1 MNEIK
6 VVNEQT
12 VLGKNFK
19 IYGDFENPLFLAKD
33 VAEWIDYSKTKEG
46 FYQVSQMLANVDDD
60 EKLTINILN
69 SEGKAHNQSFLT
81 EDGLYEVLMLSR
93 KPIAKQFKK
102 EENWYSIK
110 ELAEGFGVHPDTI
123 SGNLRSI
130 FGKGL
135 KTYRKMQ
142 VNGKARTYLY
152 NETAKNELMR
162 RFAQNQLNKAN
173 NSTVG
178 KLAVKEVMS
187 QKIEDVTF
195 LKLIQQNEEIIR
207 RNDELIRQNNEI
219 LKSLQ
224 NTMNYITGK
233 TPISEN
239 DRIRKDIQ
247 DYIMMYSE
255 KEKISYEQGIKEF
268 IDEFEYRNHI
278 NLRIRSKRN
287 GYNSILEYADK
298 NNLLPELL
306 EVARNMR

>member
-1 MNEIK
+1 MNDL
-6 VVNEQT
+6 Q
-12 VLGKNFK
+12 
-19 IYGDFENPLFLAKD
+19 
-33 VAEWIDYSKTKEG
+33 
-46 FYQVSQMLANVDDD
+46 
-60 EKLTINILN
+60 
-69 SEGKAHNQSFLT
+69 
-81 EDGLYEVLMLSR
+81 
-93 KPIAKQFKK
+93 K
-102 EENWYSIK
+102 EESWYSIK

-123 SGNLRSI
+123 GGNLRSI

-239 DRIRKDIQ
+239 DRIRKNIQ
-247 DYIMMYSE
+247 DYIMLYSE

-287 GYNSILEYADK
+287 GYNSILEYAEK
-298 NNLLPELL
+298 NNMLADLL

>member
-1 MNEIK
+1 MNDL
-6 VVNEQT
+6 Q
-12 VLGKNFK
+12 
-19 IYGDFENPLFLAKD
+19 
-33 VAEWIDYSKTKEG
+33 
-46 FYQVSQMLANVDDD
+46 
-60 EKLTINILN
+60 
-69 SEGKAHNQSFLT
+69 
-81 EDGLYEVLMLSR
+81 
-93 KPIAKQFKK
+93 K
-102 EENWYSIK
+102 EESWYSIK
-110 ELAEGFGVHPDTI
+110 ELAEGFVVHPKTI
-123 SGNLRSI
+123 ESNLKII

-152 NETAKNELMR
+152 NETAKNELMKKL
-162 RFAQNQLNKAN
+162 AGNQLNQGKNSNAGKKAIIEYSEKN
-173 NSTVG
+173 NWYSIKELAEGFDVSEQTIRNNIKSIFANSDDNKIDLSQTIRKISGSKEVYYNESVKNELMKKLASNQLNQGKNSNVG
-178 KLAVKEVMS
+178 RQAVKEVLS
-187 QKIEDVTF
+187 QKINENNIST
-195 LKLIQQNEEIIR
+195 LLQQNQEIIR

-287 GYNSILEYADK
+287 GYNSILEYAEK
-298 NNLLPELL
+298 NNMLADLL

>member
-1 MNEIK
+1 MNDL
-6 VVNEQT
+6 Q
-12 VLGKNFK
+12 
-19 IYGDFENPLFLAKD
+19 
-33 VAEWIDYSKTKEG
+33 
-46 FYQVSQMLANVDDD
+46 
-60 EKLTINILN
+60 
-69 SEGKAHNQSFLT
+69 
-81 EDGLYEVLMLSR
+81 
-93 KPIAKQFKK
+93 K
-102 EENWYSIK
+102 EESWYSIK
-110 ELAEGFGVHPDTI
+110 ELAEGFGVHPKTI
-123 SGNLRSI
+123 ESNLKII
-130 FGKGL
+130 FGKNI
-135 KTYRKMQ
+135 KTVRKMISE
-142 VNGKARTYLY
+142 GKSRTYYY
-152 NETAKNELMR
+152 NDVAKNELMKKL
-162 RFAQNQLNKAN
+162 AGNQLNQGKNSNAGKKAIIEYGEKN
-173 NSTVG
+173 NWYSIKELAEGFDVSEQTIRNNIKSIFANSDDNKIDLSQTIRKISGAKEVYYNESVKNELMKKLASNQLNQGKNSSVG
-178 KLAVKEVMS
+178 RQAVKEVIS

-268 IDEFEYRNHI
+268 VDEFEYRNHI

>member
-1 MNEIK
+1 MNDL
-6 VVNEQT
+6 Q
-12 VLGKNFK
+12 
-19 IYGDFENPLFLAKD
+19 
-33 VAEWIDYSKTKEG
+33 
-46 FYQVSQMLANVDDD
+46 
-60 EKLTINILN
+60 
-69 SEGKAHNQSFLT
+69 
-81 EDGLYEVLMLSR
+81 
-93 KPIAKQFKK
+93 K

-110 ELAEGFGVHPDTI
+110 ELAEGFGVHQETI
-123 SGNLRSI
+123 KKNIRDI
-130 FGKGL
+130 FGKSID
-135 KTYRKMQ
+135 TVRKIQ
-142 VNGKARTYLY
+142 IKGKSRTYLY
-152 NETAKNELMR
+152 NELAKNELMKKLAR
-162 RFAQNQLNKAN
+162 NQLNQGKN
-173 NSTVG
+173 HSTG
-178 KLAVKEVMS
+178 KQAVKGVISNSINENNIS
-187 QKIEDVTF
+187 I
-195 LKLIQQNEEIIR
+195 LLRQNQEIIR

-268 IDEFEYRNHI
+268 VDEFEYRNHI

-287 GYNSILEYADK
+287 GYNSILEYAEK

>member
-1 MNEIK
+1 MNDL
-6 VVNEQT
+6 Q
-12 VLGKNFK
+12 
-19 IYGDFENPLFLAKD
+19 
-33 VAEWIDYSKTKEG
+33 
-46 FYQVSQMLANVDDD
+46 
-60 EKLTINILN
+60 
-69 SEGKAHNQSFLT
+69 
-81 EDGLYEVLMLSR
+81 
-93 KPIAKQFKK
+93 K
-102 EENWYSIK
+102 EESWYSIK

-152 NETAKNELMR
+152 NETAKNELMKKL
-162 RFAQNQLNKAN
+162 AGNQLNQGKNSNAGKKAIIEYGEKN
-173 NSTVG
+173 NWYSIKELAEGFDVSEQTIRNNIKSIFANGDDNKIDLSQTIRKISGAKEVYYNESVKNELMKKLASNQLNQGKNSNVG
-178 KLAVKEVMS
+178 RQAVKEVLS
-187 QKIEDVTF
+187 QKINENNIST
-195 LKLIQQNEEIIR
+195 LLQQNQEI
-207 RNDELIRQNNEI
+207 IRQNNEI
-219 LKSLQ
+219 LKFLK
-224 NTMNYITGK
+224 NCIPEN
-233 TPISEN
+233 ISNFEN
-239 DRIRKDIQ
+239 SKIRKNIQ
-247 DYIMMYSE
+247 DYIMLYSE

>member
-1 MNEIK
+1 MNDL
-6 VVNEQT
+6 Q
-12 VLGKNFK
+12 
-19 IYGDFENPLFLAKD
+19 
-33 VAEWIDYSKTKEG
+33 
-46 FYQVSQMLANVDDD
+46 
-60 EKLTINILN
+60 
-69 SEGKAHNQSFLT
+69 
-81 EDGLYEVLMLSR
+81 
-93 KPIAKQFKK
+93 K
-102 EENWYSIK
+102 EESWYSIK
-110 ELAEGFGVHPDTI
+110 ELAEGFGVHPKTI
-123 SGNLRSI
+123 ESNLKII

-152 NETAKNELMR
+152 NETAKNELMKKL
-162 RFAQNQLNKAN
+162 AGNQLNQGKNSNAGKKAIIEYSEKN
-173 NSTVG
+173 NWYSIKELAEGFDVSEQTIRNNIKSIFANSDDNKIDLSQTIRKISGAKEVYYNESVKNELMKKLASNQLNQGKNSNVG
-178 KLAVKEVMS
+178 RQAVKEVLS
-187 QKIEDVTF
+187 QKINENNISI
-195 LKLIQQNEEIIR
+195 LLRQNQEIIR

-287 GYNSILEYADK
+287 GYNSILEYAEK
-298 NNLLPELL
+298 NNMLADLL

>member
-1 MNEIK
+1 MNEL
-6 VVNEQT
+6 Q
-12 VLGKNFK
+12 
-19 IYGDFENPLFLAKD
+19 
-33 VAEWIDYSKTKEG
+33 
-46 FYQVSQMLANVDDD
+46 
-60 EKLTINILN
+60 
-69 SEGKAHNQSFLT
+69 
-81 EDGLYEVLMLSR
+81 
-93 KPIAKQFKK
+93 K

-173 NSTVG
+173 NSNAGKKAIIEYGEKNNWYSIKELAEGFDVSEQTIRNNIKSIFANGDDNKIDLSQTIRKISGAKEVYYNESVKNELMKKLASNQLNQGKNSNVG
-178 KLAVKEVMS
+178 RQAVKEVLS
-187 QKIEDVTF
+187 QKINENNIST
-195 LKLIQQNEEIIR
+195 LLQQNQEI
-207 RNDELIRQNNEI
+207 IRQNNEI
-219 LKSLQ
+219 LKFLK
-224 NTMNYITGK
+224 NCIPEN
-233 TPISEN
+233 ISNFEN
-239 DRIRKDIQ
+239 IRIRKDIQ

-268 IDEFEYRNHI
+268 VDEFEYRNHI

>member
-1 MNEIK
+1 MND
-6 VVNEQT
+6 
-12 VLGKNFK
+12 L
-19 IYGDFENPLFLAKD
+19 
-33 VAEWIDYSKTKEG
+33 
-46 FYQVSQMLANVDDD
+46 
-60 EKLTINILN
+60 
-69 SEGKAHNQSFLT
+69 
-81 EDGLYEVLMLSR
+81 R
-93 KPIAKQFKK
+93 K

-110 ELAEGFGVHPDTI
+110 ELAEGFGVSELTVR
-123 SGNLRSI
+123 NNVKLI
-130 FGKGL
+130 FANKNAT
-135 KTYRKMQ
+135 KIDFNRKMISK
-142 VNGKARTYLY
+142 GKSRTYYY
-152 NETAKNELMR
+152 NESVKNELMKKL
-162 RFAQNQLNKAN
+162 ASNQLNQGK
-173 NSTVG
+173 NSSVG
-178 KLAVKEVMS
+178 RQAVKEVIS

-287 GYNSILEYADK
+287 GYNSILEYAEK

-306 EVARNMR
+306 EVARNMK

>member
-1 MNEIK
+1 
-6 VVNEQT
+6 
-12 VLGKNFK
+12 
-19 IYGDFENPLFLAKD
+19 
-33 VAEWIDYSKTKEG
+33 
-46 FYQVSQMLANVDDD
+46 
-60 EKLTINILN
+60 
-69 SEGKAHNQSFLT
+69 
-81 EDGLYEVLMLSR
+81 MLSR
-93 KPIAKQFKK
+93 KITSKKLDDINRHKYKNRYSGCFLNNLYFVYWYKLLVLVLEGNLDNGFLFLGGTIMNELQK

-110 ELAEGFGVHPDTI
+110 ELAEGFGVSELTVR
-123 SGNLRSI
+123 NNVKLI
-130 FGKGL
+130 FANKNAT
-135 KTYRKMQ
+135 KIDFNRKMISK
-142 VNGKARTYLY
+142 GKSRTYYY
-152 NETAKNELMR
+152 NESVKNELMKKL
-162 RFAQNQLNKAN
+162 ASNQLNQGK
-173 NSTVG
+173 NSSVG
-178 KLAVKEVMS
+178 RQAVKEVIS

-268 IDEFEYRNHI
+268 VDEFEYRNHI

-287 GYNSILEYADK
+287 GYNSILEYAEK

-306 EVARNMR
+306 EVARNMK